1 MGDDDLNK
9 SFARLQE
16 FDLDDLDDVVACQ
29 ERWLVDVKRKLKVDD
44 EEAMTTE
51 RFAGPSKAVLS
62 GWLADARSVM
72 GRQRDVMSRMTEM
85 VELLKTEALADKATI
100 IRLQGELL
108 ERKEE
113 QLKALRTAV
122 QTTVQDTVQTE
133 MRSYGDVLKAPP
145 IAPAINPAAFRKVL
159 KDVIKDEDRSKN
171 LMVFGLAEEEGEQ
184 LDDKVSRVFMELG
197 EKPRVAAVRVG
208 KLPETGTGSRP
219 VKVTLASSTAVQQIM
234 FKARH
239 LRQVER
245 LKMVYVSPDRSP
257 AERSA
262 RRLLVVERKKRAER
276 EPQRNHYIKGGE
288 VCSVDK
294 T

>member
-1 MGDDDLNK
+1 MGDDVLNK

-72 GRQRDVMSRMTEM
+72 GRQRDVMSKMTEM

-122 QTTVQDTVQTE
+122 QTTVQDTVQME

-171 LMVFGLAEEEGEQ
+171 LMVFGLAEEVGEQ

-197 EKPRVAAVRVG
+197 EKPRVTAVRVG
-208 KLPETGTGSRP
+208 KLPETGTSSRP

-276 EPQRNHYIKGGE
+276 EPQRSHYIKGGE

>member
-1 MGDDDLNK
+1 MEDDQDPNK

-16 FDLDDLDDVVACQ
+16 FDLDDLDDVVGCRA
-29 ERWLVDVKRKLKVDD
+29 RWFAEVQKKLKVDGRV
-44 EEAMTTE
+44 AM
-51 RFAGPSKAVLS
+51 RSAKFAVQTKAVLS
-62 GWLADARSVM
+62 GWLEDASDVM
-72 GRQRDVMSRMTEM
+72 GRQSDTISKMTEM
-85 VELLKTEALADKATI
+85 IELLKTEALADKAAV

-113 QLKALRTAV
+113 ELKALRTAV

-133 MRSYGDVLKAPP
+133 IRSYGDVLKART
-145 IAPAINPAAFRKVL
+145 APAINPTIFKKVV
-159 KDVIKDEDRSKN
+159 KDVIKEEDRSKS

-184 LDDKVSRVFMELG
+184 LDDKISSVFLELG
-197 EKPRVAAVRVG
+197 EKPRVAAVRLG
-208 KLPETGTGSRP
+208 KRPEAGSRP

-234 FKARH
+234 SKARH

-245 LKMVYVSPDRSP
+245 LKAVYVSPDRSP

-262 RRLLVVERKKRAER
+262 RRLLVEERKKRAED
-276 EPQRNHYIKGGE
+276 EPGRNHFIKGGK
-288 VCSVDK
+288 VCSVEK